1 MALEQALLGMLEANV
16 INQDNNGGDGGC
28 DDDEDNNDD
37 DDDDDAHLALA
48 SYWCIL
54 KWQINS

>member
-1 MALEQALLGMLEANV
+1 VALKQALLGMLEANV
-16 INQDNNGGDGGC
+16 IIQDNNGGDGGG
-28 DDDEDNNDD
+28 DDDEDNN
-37 DDDDDAHLALA
+37 DDDDAHLALA